1 MGFGALKHPQD
12 FSLSLS
18 AFLYLSGFCPPCTM
32 DAPDL
37 NVVGQL
43 PQGSQTLVKMSE
55 ADYLAW
61 SPKCGCCERG
71 DGDSPV
77 HY

>member
-1 MGFGALKHPQD
+1 
-12 FSLSLS
+12 
-18 AFLYLSGFCPPCTM
+18 M

-77 HY
+77 HYWLGSCNSNRMGSRLTLPSRCWTLELKSCD